1 MFATAAE
8 LNAGQP
14 TRPEVDRQ
22 LKGVLIIRFLS
33 AFHLKSCPQTVGCL
47 VSIRLF
53 YDESDKYT
61 QCILLDRSVIGPL
74 LEVNM

>member
-1 MFATAAE
+1 MSRESWECLLTAAE
-8 LNAGQP
+8 LNTGQP

-47 VSIRLF
+47 VSIRFFMMKVKHSAFSLI
-53 YDESDKYT
+53 DR
-61 QCILLDRSVIGPL
+61 LLVRF
-74 LEVNM
+74 